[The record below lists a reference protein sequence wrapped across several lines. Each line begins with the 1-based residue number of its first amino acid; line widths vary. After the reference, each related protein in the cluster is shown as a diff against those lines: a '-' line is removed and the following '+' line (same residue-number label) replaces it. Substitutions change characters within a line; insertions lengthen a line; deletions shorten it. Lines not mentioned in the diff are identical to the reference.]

1 MEQHNE
7 SGQFGQLRS
16 EGSIMNDRTKLGR
29 AGGGLQPGAQKGAVL
44 FFTLIALV
52 AMTLAALAMVRSVDT
67 GNLVAGNIALKQGA
81 IQEADKIMNTAYAC
95 LDTGGALA
103 GTATD
108 RGANSVATC
117 NYYSFLQADVL
128 KPIGMPDVL
137 ETTAGT
143 LNSMTG
149 NTSAYVIERMC
160 STEGSWS
167 ASTCVESP
175 FGKAP
180 VLTDRAQVG
189 LTPPQAL
196 YRISIKISGPRNV
209 AAYSQMIMNAGT

>member
-1 MEQHNE
+1 
-7 SGQFGQLRS
+7 
-16 EGSIMNDRTKLGR
+16 MNDGTKHRGIT
-29 AGGGLQPGAQKGAVL
+29 GGLPRGAQKGAVL

-95 LDTGGALA
+95 LDTSGALS
-103 GTATD
+103 GTTTD
-108 RGANSVATC
+108 RGSNSVATC
-117 NYYSFLQADVL
+117 NYYSFLQADAN
-128 KPIGMPDVL
+128 KPLGMPDAL
-137 ETTAGT
+137 ETTTGT
-143 LNSMTG
+143 TDPLTG

-160 STEGSWS
+160 NATGTWS

-180 VLTDRAQVG
+180 VLTDRTLPA